1 MNIIEIEIAS
11 LIPDPANARRHG
23 QKNLDAIKGSLARF
37 GQQKPLVIT
46 TENVVIAGNGTLE
59 AAKFLGWKTIQCVRT
74 DLKGSQLTAYGLAD
88 NRSSDLG
95 EYDTGALSALL
106 DSLQKEDFDLSEIG
120 FDHDDLKLIFEDN
133 DGGLNEEE
141 NKYSVK
147 IDPPVYI
154 PRGDKPEY
162 EDIYNT
168 EKMESLIDRIDKSNI
183 DDKTKV
189 FLRHAAERHVV
200 FNFEMIAEFYAHASK
215 DVQILME
222 ESALVVI
229 DFKKA
234 IEDGFVRM
242 TKDLADLA
250 HE

>member
-1 MNIIEIEIAS
+1 MNIIEVEIAS

-23 QKNLDAIKGSLARF
+23 QKNIDAIKGSLARF
-37 GQQKPLVIT
+37 GQQKPIVVT

-120 FDHDDLKLIFEDN
+120 FDHDDLKLIFDDNEDGLGKEDN
-133 DGGLNEEE
+133 Q
-141 NKYSVK
+141 YSSK
-147 IDPPVYI
+147 IEPPIYK
-154 PRGDKPEY
+154 PRGDRPKIK
-162 EDIYNT
+162 DLYNS
-168 EKMESLIDRIDKSNI
+168 EKMESLVSKINEANV
-183 DDKTKV
+183 DDETKI
-189 FLRHAAERHVV
+189 FLRYAAARHIV
-200 FNFEMIAEFYAHASK
+200 FNFELVAEFYAHASK
-215 DVQILME
+215 DIQIMME
-222 ESALVVI
+222 DSALVVI

-242 TKDLADLA
+242 TKELLDLA